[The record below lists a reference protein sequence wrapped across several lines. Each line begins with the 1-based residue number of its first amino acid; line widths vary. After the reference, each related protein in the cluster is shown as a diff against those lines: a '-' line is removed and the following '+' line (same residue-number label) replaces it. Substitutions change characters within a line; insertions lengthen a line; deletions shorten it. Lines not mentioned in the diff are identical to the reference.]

1 MRRTGARE
9 RGHRA
14 AKRMGVAKFSL
25 PLRGRLRFNAP
36 MHPFCQDEPK
46 VKVQPRT
53 QAVRLDVIVG
63 LALVLLLGVWI
74 GL

>member
-1 MRRTGARE
+1 
-9 RGHRA
+9 
-14 AKRMGVAKFSL
+14 
-25 PLRGRLRFNAP
+25 
-36 MHPFCQDEPK
+36 MHPFRQDEPK

-53 QAVRLDVIVG
+53 QAVRLDIIVG